1 MTHSFDTTF
10 IKETILLILSALN
23 VFPCLLR
30 KCHHMAGSFVAAVV
44 YYLVFFSVSH
54 ASLCFC
60 LNYRQMLPPSG
71 LCVNRGCGW
80 VLPMINAVGVFPQF
94 LIMGARKELCSTR
107 RVYFLALVV
116 MSFKAGSGSSHMI
129 SLSLTLSLV
138 FTK

>member
-1 MTHSFDTTF
+1 MCSHAYSGNAITWP
-10 IKETILLILSALN
+10 EVLLLLLSIIW
-23 VFPCLLR
+23 F
-30 KCHHMAGSFVAAVV
+30 
-44 YYLVFFSVSH
+44 FFSVSH

-60 LNYRQMLPPSG
+60 LNYRQMLPSSG

-80 VLPMINAVGVFPQF
+80 VLPMINAVGVLPQF